1 MIPNTFDSQACRY
14 ATTHLLI
21 MPVYFQ
27 KLFSLVTPL
36 VLLSLAGVVMIGYGF
51 VDMSRENN
59 VLQFFFGIPLAAG
72 AFGLHALVRRACRR
86 NTLHVWVAELV
97 IVSLMWYGFNKS

>member
-1 MIPNTFDSQACRY
+1 MKQIDISK
-14 ATTHLLI
+14 LL
-21 MPVYFQ
+21 
-27 KLFSLVTPL
+27 SLITPL
-36 VLLSLAGVVMIGYGF
+36 VLLSLAGVIMIGYGF
-51 VDMSRENN
+51 IDMDRDNN

-72 AFGLHALVRRACRR
+72 AFGLHVVVRRIFRR